1 MRRVL
6 VAVAYC
12 GSVRALHASLA
23 YPSILS
29 LPSLPVKQVCI
40 DCQNPEDDPT
50 AWNAKIRSRAA
61 QRGFGHRKGTATVVF
76 ASDPSQ
82 ADLAVLCGNDGTVR
96 QLEDTVLE
104 PGDRNDW
111 PVYDRLLLSDLSRHL
126 RNRGVEKD
134 YGSLWL
140 PLAGETFPA
149 LDHVIKRGIHI
160 ELATFVDMGGE
171 CRLLMSLGVKHKI
184 VANESLYSML
194 KRESFDNL
202 RERNF
207 KVQTRPGIYP
217 SYLGTLCD
225 ATTQGSISA
234 PRAELNKQSLI
245 EYSNSKGD
253 KRCVYLE
260 TEPDPD
266 AVAVGL
272 KYDGRPVMDYPPQ
285 LLEPAFDNDLPLTA
299 RRYMKLS
306 PGDWVEKTTS
316 IKGLVTNWCPGF
328 LNLTQPFLWGSF
340 LRAESGG
347 NTVTEAVSGYLEGL
361 TERNLIRYGPELP
374 TKCSAELLPIYPA
387 KDADKVNR
395 LVNNLRNRCF
405 QKWTPSIRVA
415 PREKWI
421 IFDDEGAWED
431 ELRALG
437 GKSQASFVLAC
448 LDADSDYMKIKD
460 SAARSNFASQC
471 VELPKLKDWAT
482 NNIFLGINA
491 KLGGQAELC
500 DDLAEPGTVF
510 VSYDVSRQRS
520 IGLSVDAMLLGN
532 DGRMISG
539 QDDSC
544 YQKGEILDAE
554 FLEKSLQRCV
564 RIYEQQYGTPVRRVV
579 VYRDGR
585 FLENEQ
591 KICLETL
598 AGYVVDLVELTKS
611 GPDCHRF
618 INFDTKTKESSQP
631 RPGFFVTLRE
641 RMANLVTS
649 SAAKIPGGLA
659 RPLVV
664 SHVHGDATFD
674 QILTEVYKTTAIR
687 TYCDRPTRLPAH
699 SHYADRRAGAELAT
713 RGEIYPSIPGLHAA

>member
-1 MRRVL
+1 MGAMRRVL
-6 VAVAYC
+6 AAVAYC

-184 VANESLYSML
+184 VANASLYSML

-618 INFDTKTKESSQP
+618 IN
-631 RPGFFVTLRE
+631 
-641 RMANLVTS
+641 
-649 SAAKIPGGLA
+649 
-659 RPLVV
+659 
-664 SHVHGDATFD
+664 
-674 QILTEVYKTTAIR
+674 
-687 TYCDRPTRLPAH
+687 
-699 SHYADRRAGAELAT
+699 
-713 RGEIYPSIPGLHAA
+713 

>member
-1 MRRVL
+1 M
-6 VAVAYC
+6 
-12 GSVRALHASLA
+12 
-23 YPSILS
+23 
-29 LPSLPVKQVCI
+29 
-40 DCQNPEDDPT
+40 
-50 AWNAKIRSRAA
+50 
-61 QRGFGHRKGTATVVF
+61 
-76 ASDPSQ
+76 
-82 ADLAVLCGNDGTVR
+82 
-96 QLEDTVLE
+96 
-104 PGDRNDW
+104 
-111 PVYDRLLLSDLSRHL
+111 
-126 RNRGVEKD
+126 
-134 YGSLWL
+134 
-140 PLAGETFPA
+140 LAG
-149 LDHVIKRGIHI
+149 
-160 ELATFVDMGGE
+160 
-171 CRLLMSLGVKHKI
+171 
-184 VANESLYSML
+184 
-194 KRESFDNL
+194 
-202 RERNF
+202 
-207 KVQTRPGIYP
+207 
-217 SYLGTLCD
+217 
-225 ATTQGSISA
+225 
-234 PRAELNKQSLI
+234 
-245 EYSNSKGD
+245 
-253 KRCVYLE
+253 
-260 TEPDPD
+260 
-266 AVAVGL
+266 
-272 KYDGRPVMDYPPQ
+272 
-285 LLEPAFDNDLPLTA
+285 
-299 RRYMKLS
+299 
-306 PGDWVEKTTS
+306 
-316 IKGLVTNWCPGF
+316 
-328 LNLTQPFLWGSF
+328 
-340 LRAESGG
+340 
-347 NTVTEAVSGYLEGL
+347 
-361 TERNLIRYGPELP
+361 
-374 TKCSAELLPIYPA
+374 
-387 KDADKVNR
+387 
-395 LVNNLRNRCF
+395 
-405 QKWTPSIRVA
+405 
-415 PREKWI
+415 
-421 IFDDEGAWED
+421 
-431 ELRALG
+431 
-437 GKSQASFVLAC
+437 

-471 VELPKLKDWAT
+471 VDLPKHKDWAT

-539 QDDSC
+539 QADSC
-544 YQKGEILDAE
+544 YQKGEILDAD

-699 SHYADRRAGAELAT
+699 SHYADRRAGAELVA
-713 RGEIYPSIPGLHAA
+713 RGETYPSIPGLHAA

>member
-1 MRRVL
+1 M
-6 VAVAYC
+6 
-12 GSVRALHASLA
+12 
-23 YPSILS
+23 
-29 LPSLPVKQVCI
+29 
-40 DCQNPEDDPT
+40 
-50 AWNAKIRSRAA
+50 
-61 QRGFGHRKGTATVVF
+61 F

>member
-6 VAVAYC
+6 AAVAYC

-184 VANESLYSML
+184 VANASLYSML

-618 INFDTKTKESSQP
+618 IN
-631 RPGFFVTLRE
+631 
-641 RMANLVTS
+641 
-649 SAAKIPGGLA
+649 
-659 RPLVV
+659 
-664 SHVHGDATFD
+664 
-674 QILTEVYKTTAIR
+674 
-687 TYCDRPTRLPAH
+687 
-699 SHYADRRAGAELAT
+699 
-713 RGEIYPSIPGLHAA
+713 

>member
-6 VAVAYC
+6 AAVAYC

-149 LDHVIKRGIHI
+149 LDHVIKRGVHI

>member
-6 VAVAYC
+6 AAVAYC

-618 INFDTKTKESSQP
+618 INFDTKTRCES
-631 RPGFFVTLRE
+631 
-641 RMANLVTS
+641 
-649 SAAKIPGGLA
+649 
-659 RPLVV
+659 
-664 SHVHGDATFD
+664 
-674 QILTEVYKTTAIR
+674 TT
-687 TYCDRPTRLPAH
+687 
-699 SHYADRRAGAELAT
+699 
-713 RGEIYPSIPGLHAA
+713 

>member
-1 MRRVL
+1 MGAMRRVL
-6 VAVAYC
+6 AAVAYC

-618 INFDTKTKESSQP
+618 INFDTKTRCES
-631 RPGFFVTLRE
+631 
-641 RMANLVTS
+641 
-649 SAAKIPGGLA
+649 
-659 RPLVV
+659 
-664 SHVHGDATFD
+664 
-674 QILTEVYKTTAIR
+674 TT
-687 TYCDRPTRLPAH
+687 
-699 SHYADRRAGAELAT
+699 
-713 RGEIYPSIPGLHAA
+713 